1 MTTNYEKLIRENLLR
16 AYQKTETLLEE
27 MLPAQREGRRLMFD
41 AFGARCSLEPRGA
54 VLSGKPDFG
63 PHRVSSSPFTR
74 PTRTWSR

>member
-41 AFGARCSLEPRGA
+41 AFGARCS
-54 VLSGKPDFG
+54 
-63 PHRVSSSPFTR
+63 
-74 PTRTWSR
+74 